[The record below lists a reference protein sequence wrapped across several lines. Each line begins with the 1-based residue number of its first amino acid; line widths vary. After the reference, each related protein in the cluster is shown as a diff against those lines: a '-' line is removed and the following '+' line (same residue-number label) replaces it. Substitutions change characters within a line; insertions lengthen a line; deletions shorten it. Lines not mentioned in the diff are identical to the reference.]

1 MANSAI
7 RMEQLTRDFSTVRA
21 VDRLSD
27 RVILF
32 GKIAVPVCLAW
43 LMTLL
48 TLFLSLIIVNVTN
61 WEGQLIHFSSN
72 ILLIN
77 ILLSL
82 IMAILM
88 ASVGVILSL
97 KASTVQDT
105 TQTLMASTMF
115 PLILLQIGGLV
126 VLQMKRD
133 WLDNIMEFFGSV
145 DATYII
151 LIIGVVL
158 IALCAVFLRITIAR
172 LSGQG

>member
-61 WEGQLIHFSSN
+61 WEVQLILFPSN
-72 ILLIN
+72 ILLVN

-88 ASVGVILSL
+88 ASVSIIISL
-97 KASTVQDT
+97 KASTVQNT
-105 TQTLMASTMF
+105 TQTLMAFTMF
-115 PLILLQIGGLV
+115 PLILLQVGGLV
-126 VLQMKRD
+126 LLQMKRD
-133 WLDNIMEFFGSV
+133 WLDNIIAFFGDV
-145 DATYII
+145 GVTHVMLIAGDI
-151 LIIGVVL
+151 LIL
-158 IALCAVFLRITIAR
+158 LCAVFLRIAIAR
-172 LSGQG
+172 LSGQD